1 MTADNS
7 IYVNYGSVSNVHQAL
22 LDADASIQRVLADL
36 NYHITPLRATWS
48 GASEEEYTVVQA
60 RWNSDIAD
68 MNNLLGRYGS
78 VLDEMTINY
87 GTTDNNLAMSWAA
100 IK

>member
-7 IYVNYGSVSNVHQAL
+7 IYVNYGGVSNVHQAL
-22 LDADASIQRVLADL
+22 EDADASIQRVLTNL
-36 NYHITPLRATWS
+36 NDVVTPLRATWS

-60 RWNSDIAD
+60 RWNGDIQD
-68 MNNLLGRYGS
+68 MNNLLARYGS
-78 VLDEMTINY
+78 VLDEMTVNY
-87 GTTDNNLAMSWAA
+87 GTTDNNLAMSWAS